1 MSGRSAN
8 VSVRVEPDIKAQAEA
23 ILASLG
29 VSTSTFVNMAY
40 RQVILRQGIPF
51 AVELPTASAAI
62 KTRDMIADTEFDNS
76 PYDAWWLDTPFWT
89 FTALPRLGQKLTAD
103 SLDSIKEMIDACLK
117 EPKYAL
123 GRQEVRNET
132 WVYEGQGAKRAYDYL
147 INMYKELT
155 ATEGG
160 R

>member
-29 VSTSTFVNMAY
+29 VSTSAFVNMAY

-62 KTRDMIADTEFDNS
+62 KTRDMMTDTEFDKMLQTS
-76 PYDAWWLDTPFWT
+76 LEQAKAGETIPAEAAFD
-89 FTALPRLGQKLTAD
+89 RLL
-103 SLDSIKEMIDACLK
+103 
-117 EPKYAL
+117 
-123 GRQEVRNET
+123 
-132 WVYEGQGAKRAYDYL
+132 QGL
-147 INMYKELT
+147 
-155 ATEGG
+155 
-160 R
+160 

>member
-62 KTRDMIADTEFDNS
+62 KTRDMIADTEFDKMLQTS
-76 PYDAWWLDTPFWT
+76 LEQAKAGETIPAEAAFE
-89 FTALPRLGQKLTAD
+89 RLL
-103 SLDSIKEMIDACLK
+103 
-117 EPKYAL
+117 
-123 GRQEVRNET
+123 
-132 WVYEGQGAKRAYDYL
+132 QGL
-147 INMYKELT
+147 
-155 ATEGG
+155 
-160 R
+160 

>member
-51 AVELPTASAAI
+51 AVELPTAS
-62 KTRDMIADTEFDNS
+62 D
-76 PYDAWWLDTPFWT
+76 
-89 FTALPRLGQKLTAD
+89 
-103 SLDSIKEMIDACLK
+103 
-117 EPKYAL
+117 
-123 GRQEVRNET
+123 
-132 WVYEGQGAKRAYDYL
+132 
-147 INMYKELT
+147 
-155 ATEGG
+155 
-160 R
+160 